1 MRKNNMAEQ
10 NNLQGRGAI
19 VTGAAMGIGKAIAT
33 AYVRA
38 GLRVALLDRAGAALQ
53 DTAAALKAEGGTVFP
68 IVVDLL
74 DATATTQAIHDA
86 IAALGTVDVLVSN
99 AGILH
104 TKSFADHTLADWDET
119 LSINLRPAF
128 VLSKVMFPYFKER
141 GGGVI
146 LFVTSMSGIM
156 GFLNE
161 SAYCA
166 SKHGLEGF
174 MKCLAME
181 GEPHHIRVNTVTPGH
196 GTHTPL
202 SEANY
207 TEEEKKLWVDPIL
220 ITPAFVELAT
230 TQLTGQRLNA
240 WQISEEIRARG

>member
-1 MRKNNMAEQ
+1 MAAKDIHEGQ
-10 NNLQGRGAI
+10 AAI
-19 VTGAAMGIGKAIAT
+19 ITGAAMGFGKAIAA

-38 GLRVALLDRAGAALQ
+38 GLRVALLDRAEAELQ
-53 DTAAALKAEGGTVFP
+53 QTTAGLRAEGGTVFP

-74 DATATTQAIHDA
+74 DAAATTQAAHDA
-86 IAALGTVDVLVSN
+86 IAALKAVDVLVSN
-99 AGILH
+99 AGILR
-104 TKSFADHTLADWDET
+104 TKSFEDHTLADWDEI
-119 LSINLRPAF
+119 LHINLRPAF
-128 VLSKVMFPYFKER
+128 VLSKVMFPYFKRR

-146 LFVTSMSGIM
+146 LLVTSMSGII

-181 GEPHHIRVNTVTPGH
+181 GEPHHVRVNTVTPGH
-196 GTHTPL
+196 GMHTPL

-207 TEEEKKLWVDPIL
+207 TDEEKQRWIDPML
-220 ITPAFVELAT
+220 LAPAFVELVT

-240 WQISEEIRARG
+240 WEMSEQIRARD

>member
-1 MRKNNMAEQ
+1 MIDKE
-10 NNLQGRGAI
+10 LHKGRGAI
-19 VTGAAMGIGKAIAT
+19 ITGAAMGFGKAIAT
-33 AYVRA
+33 AYIRA
-38 GLRVALLDRAGAALQ
+38 GLRVALLDRAEAELQ
-53 DTAAALKAEGGTVFP
+53 QTAAMLRAEGGTVFP

-74 DATATTQAIHDA
+74 DAAGTTKAVQEAIGALQA
-86 IAALGTVDVLVSN
+86 VDVLVSN
-99 AGILH
+99 AGILR
-104 TKSFADHTLADWDET
+104 TKSFDAHTLTDWDEI
-119 LSINLRPAF
+119 LQINLRPAF
-128 VLSKVMFPYFKER
+128 VLSKVLFPYFRER

-146 LFVTSMSGIM
+146 LLVTSMSGII

-196 GTHTPL
+196 GMHTPL

-207 TEEEKKLWVDPIL
+207 TEEEKLRWVDPML
-220 ITPAFVELAT
+220 LTPAFIELVS

-240 WQISEEIRARG
+240 WELSEQIRARQ